1 MPNTQNVE
9 ERIVEMRIDNKRF
22 ESGAKQTISTLE
34 KLEKALAFLKQIAER
49 YQVLYFTCHESR
61 VPR

>member
-34 KLEKALAFLKQIAER
+34 KLEKALNIKGSNTDALDN
-49 YQVLYFTCHESR
+49 LDH
-61 VPR
+61 